1 AMLALCP
8 GKTKSARMSDS
19 GCRTNRR
26 EVMRGWGR
34 TSAGEAMK
42 DLVGEFQARK
52 ADGRKIAALT
62 AYDYPTARLVDE
74 AGADLILVGDSL
86 GMVVLGYPDTT
97 QVTLADMIR
106 HTGAVGR
113 GVNSALVV
121 TDLPIDTYRTPDE
134 AVANA
139 RQLIAAGA
147 QAVKLEG
154 GAAVAPQIRALV
166 DAGIPV
172 LAHIGMLPQHIREE
186 GGYKIKGRT
195 AEEADAIRR
204 DAAAVQEAGA
214 FAVVME
220 IIIPGLTAEITPTLK
235 IPTIGIGS
243 GEGCDGQ
250 ILVLHDMVGLYPWFK
265 PKFAKQR
272 ADTAGAI
279 TTAVREYVA
288 DVHSDTGMTPP

>member
-1 AMLALCP
+1 
-8 GKTKSARMSDS
+8 
-19 GCRTNRR
+19 
-26 EVMRGWGR
+26 
-34 TSAGEAMK
+34 MK

-52 ADGRKIAALT
+52 ADGQKIAALT

-97 QVTLADMIR
+97 QVTLADMTR
-106 HTGAVGR
+106 HTGAVAR
-113 GVNSALVV
+113 GVKNALVV

-235 IPTIGIGS
+235 IP
-243 GEGCDGQ
+243 
-250 ILVLHDMVGLYPWFK
+250 
-265 PKFAKQR
+265 
-272 ADTAGAI
+272 
-279 TTAVREYVA
+279 
-288 DVHSDTGMTPP
+288 

>member
-1 AMLALCP
+1 
-8 GKTKSARMSDS
+8 
-19 GCRTNRR
+19 
-26 EVMRGWGR
+26 
-34 TSAGEAMK
+34 MK
-42 DLVGEFQARK
+42 DLAGEFRARK
-52 ADGRKIAALT
+52 SEDHKIAALT

-86 GMVVLGYPDTT
+86 GMVVLGHPDTT
-97 QVTLADMIR
+97 AVTLDDMIR
-106 HTGAVGR
+106 HTGAVAR
-113 GVNSALVV
+113 GVKNAAIV
-121 TDLPIDTYRTPDE
+121 TDLPIDTYRTADE

-139 RQLIAAGA
+139 RRLVSAGA

-154 GAAVAPQIRALV
+154 GAAVAPQIAALV

-186 GGYKIKGRT
+186 GRYKVKGRT
-195 AEEADAIRR
+195 AEEAEAIRR
-204 DAAAVQEAGA
+204 DAKAVQDAGA

-220 IIIPGLTAEITPTLK
+220 IIIPGLAAEITSGLQ

-250 ILVLHDMVGLYPWFK
+250 ILVLHDLVGLYPWFK

-272 ADTAGAI
+272 ADTASAI
-279 TTAVREYVA
+279 SNAVRDYVA
-288 DVHSDTGMTPP
+288 DVHGGTGMTPP

>member
-1 AMLALCP
+1 
-8 GKTKSARMSDS
+8 
-19 GCRTNRR
+19 
-26 EVMRGWGR
+26 
-34 TSAGEAMK
+34 MK

-52 ADGRKIAALT
+52 ADGQKIAALT

-113 GVNSALVV
+113 GVKNALVI

-204 DAAAVQEAGA
+204 DAAAVQEGGA

-279 TTAVREYVA
+279 TAAVREYVA
-288 DVHSDTGMTPP
+288 DVHGDTGMPPP